1 MSANIINSHRYKKT
15 TRKKANE
22 NKERIKANQ
31 KYKKEKLKNLK
42 EKRKNEVKDSYI
54 KLNNNFNS
62 NYNTNLNNNTNKNKK
77 KTRKHNFPGLLKI
90 IGLVACIALIAIISR
105 IIVKKENE
113 PVVQADFNTE
123 KKVSLVQDYNFKIG
137 MSKLDSTN
145 YLNSKNII
153 LNELVSSLSNKLI
166 SINKDYSINYI
177 VAKSIK
183 KVSNKQY
190 FIELNPDY
198 NVKVEDIKNTIN
210 EIKSVGDKN
219 IYYECINNIWSID
232 EQGKN
237 EFSITLKQDNPY
249 FVYNLTFPIVNT
261 GNNYPYDIKN
271 EGESSV
277 LFTRKKSNS
286 TLSTIQFTGYS
297 DIDNLI
303 EDFKNGKI
311 DMFTASSDSIMQL
324 IGKYEYN
331 VKKYRD
337 GQNIFLLG
345 NKDSKVFSQKE
356 VRQALLYSLNREEI
370 VKKIN
375 STFSEVID
383 IPYIYSSIRYKYD
396 IVGAKN
402 ILIQY
407 GWKNEK
413 GINKKTVGEE
423 ELTLELTLLV
433 NEKDNTKV
441 KIADMI
447 KDMAENVGI
456 RINIKK
462 AKDAKLTELI
472 KNKSYDIILAD
483 VYVNDKPDITYLE
496 EYININ
502 DKVNSALNIVKQS
515 SIEDLPKN
523 IATLQ
528 DVISDE
534 IACIGILARNTNVV
548 YQKNINGFED
558 INYMKVFYNLEN
570 IGKIQEVKTDI

>member
-145 YLNSKNII
+145 YLSSKNII
-153 LNELVSSLSNKLI
+153 LNELVSSLSNRLI

-198 NVKVEDIKNTIN
+198 NVKVEDIKNTVN
-210 EIKSVGDKN
+210 EIKSSGDKN
-219 IYYECINNIWSID
+219 IYYECINNIWGID

-237 EFSITLKQDNPY
+237 EFSITLKQDDPY

-286 TLSTIQFTGYS
+286 TLSTIRFTGYS

-413 GINKKTVGEE
+413 GMNKKTVGEE

>member
-77 KTRKHNFPGLLKI
+77 KTRKYNFPGLLKI

-145 YLNSKNII
+145 YLSSKNII

-183 KVSNKQY
+183 KISNKQY

-210 EIKSVGDKN
+210 EIKSAGDKN

-249 FVYNLTFPIVNT
+249 FVYNLTFPILNT

-286 TLSTIQFTGYS
+286 TLSTIRFTGYS

-413 GINKKTVGEE
+413 GMNKKTVGEE

-502 DKVNSALNIVKQS
+502 DKVNSALNIVKQN

>member
-145 YLNSKNII
+145 YLSSKNII
-153 LNELVSSLSNKLI
+153 LNELVSSLSNRLI

-198 NVKVEDIKNTIN
+198 NVKVEDIKNTVN
-210 EIKSVGDKN
+210 EIKSSGDKN

-237 EFSITLKQDNPY
+237 EFSITLKQDDPY

-413 GINKKTVGEE
+413 GMNKKTVGEE

-502 DKVNSALNIVKQS
+502 DKVNSALNIVKQN

>member
-271 EGESSV
+271 EGESSF

>member
-62 NYNTNLNNNTNKNKK
+62 NYNTNLNNNTHKNKK

-145 YLNSKNII
+145 YLSSKNII

-190 FIELNPDY
+190 FIELNSDY
-198 NVKVEDIKNTIN
+198 NVKIEDIKNTVN
-210 EIKSVGDKN
+210 EIKSSGDKN

-237 EFSITLKQDNPY
+237 EFSITLKQDDPY

-462 AKDAKLTELI
+462 AKDNQLTELI

-570 IGKIQEVKTDI
+570 IGKIQDVKTDI

>member
-54 KLNNNFNS
+54 KLNNSFNS

-145 YLNSKNII
+145 YLSSKNII

-190 FIELNPDY
+190 FIELNSDY
-198 NVKVEDIKNTIN
+198 NVKIEDIKNTVN
-210 EIKSVGDKN
+210 EIKSSGDKN

-237 EFSITLKQDNPY
+237 EFSITLKQDDPY

-413 GINKKTVGEE
+413 GMNKKTVGEE

-570 IGKIQEVKTDI
+570 IGKIQDVKTDI

>member
-153 LNELVSSLSNKLI
+153 LNELVSSLSNRLI

-190 FIELNPDY
+190 FIELNSDY
-198 NVKVEDIKNTIN
+198 NVKIEDIKNTVN
-210 EIKSVGDKN
+210 EIKSSGDKN

-237 EFSITLKQDNPY
+237 EFSITLKQDDPY

-413 GINKKTVGEE
+413 GMNKKTVGEE

-462 AKDAKLTELI
+462 AKDNQLTELI

-570 IGKIQEVKTDI
+570 IGKIQDVKTDI

>member
-145 YLNSKNII
+145 YLSSKNII
-153 LNELVSSLSNKLI
+153 LNELVSSLSNRLI

-198 NVKVEDIKNTIN
+198 NVKVEDIKNTVN
-210 EIKSVGDKN
+210 EIKSAGDKN

-237 EFSITLKQDNPY
+237 EFSITLKQDDPY

-286 TLSTIQFTGYS
+286 TLSTIRFTGYS

-413 GINKKTVGEE
+413 GMNKKTVGEE

>member
-54 KLNNNFNS
+54 KLNNSFNS

-145 YLNSKNII
+145 YLSSKNII

-190 FIELNPDY
+190 FIELNSDY
-198 NVKVEDIKNTIN
+198 NVKIEDIKNTVN
-210 EIKSVGDKN
+210 EIKSSGDKN
-219 IYYECINNIWSID
+219 IYYECINNIWGID

-237 EFSITLKQDNPY
+237 EFSITLKQDDPY

-413 GINKKTVGEE
+413 GMNKKTVGEE

-502 DKVNSALNIVKQS
+502 DKVNSALNIVKQN

>member
-54 KLNNNFNS
+54 KLNNSFNS

-145 YLNSKNII
+145 YLSSKNII

-198 NVKVEDIKNTIN
+198 NVKVEDIKNTVN
-210 EIKSVGDKN
+210 EIKSAGDKN

-237 EFSITLKQDNPY
+237 EFSITLKQDDPY

-413 GINKKTVGEE
+413 GMNKKTVGEE

>member
-198 NVKVEDIKNTIN
+198 NVKVEDIKNTVN
-210 EIKSVGDKN
+210 EIKSSGDKN

-237 EFSITLKQDNPY
+237 EFSITLKQDDPY

-303 EDFKNGKI
+303 EDFKNSKI

-413 GINKKTVGEE
+413 GMNKKTVGEE

-570 IGKIQEVKTDI
+570 IGKIQDVKTDI

>member
-54 KLNNNFNS
+54 KLNNSFNS

-145 YLNSKNII
+145 YLSSKNII

-166 SINKDYSINYI
+166 SINKGYSINYI

-198 NVKVEDIKNTIN
+198 NVKVEDIKNTVN
-210 EIKSVGDKN
+210 EIKSSGDKN

-237 EFSITLKQDNPY
+237 EFSITLKQDDPY
-249 FVYNLTFPIVNT
+249 FVYNLTFPILNT

-271 EGESSV
+271 EGESSF

-413 GINKKTVGEE
+413 GMNKKTVGEE

-502 DKVNSALNIVKQS
+502 DKVNSALNIVKQN

>member
-1 MSANIINSHRYKKT
+1 MSANIISSHRYKKT

-22 NKERIKANQ
+22 KKERIKANQ

-54 KLNNNFNS
+54 KLNNSFNS

-145 YLNSKNII
+145 YLSSKNII

-210 EIKSVGDKN
+210 EIKSAGDKN

-303 EDFKNGKI
+303 EDFKNSKI

-413 GINKKTVGEE
+413 GMNKKTVGEE

-456 RINIKK
+456 RINVKK

-502 DKVNSALNIVKQS
+502 DKVNSALNIVKQN

>member
-145 YLNSKNII
+145 YLSSKNII

-198 NVKVEDIKNTIN
+198 NVKVEDIKNTVN
-210 EIKSVGDKN
+210 EIKSAGDKN

-237 EFSITLKQDNPY
+237 EFSITLKQDDPY

-271 EGESSV
+271 EGESSF

-413 GINKKTVGEE
+413 GMNKKTVGEE

>member
-77 KTRKHNFPGLLKI
+77 KTRKYNFPGLLKI

-145 YLNSKNII
+145 YLSSKNII

-237 EFSITLKQDNPY
+237 EFSITLKQDDPY

-413 GINKKTVGEE
+413 GMNKKTVGEE

>member
-145 YLNSKNII
+145 YLSSKNII

-210 EIKSVGDKN
+210 EIKSSGDKN

-237 EFSITLKQDNPY
+237 EFSITLKQDDPY
-249 FVYNLTFPIVNT
+249 FVYNLTFPILNT

-413 GINKKTVGEE
+413 GMNKKTVGEE

-462 AKDAKLTELI
+462 AKDNQLTELI

>member
-145 YLNSKNII
+145 YLSSKNII
-153 LNELVSSLSNKLI
+153 LNELVSSLSNRLI

-198 NVKVEDIKNTIN
+198 NVKVEDIKNTVN
-210 EIKSVGDKN
+210 EIKSSGDKN

-237 EFSITLKQDNPY
+237 EFSITLKQDDPY
-249 FVYNLTFPIVNT
+249 FVYNLTFPILNT

-271 EGESSV
+271 EGESSF

-286 TLSTIQFTGYS
+286 TLSTIRFTGYS

-413 GINKKTVGEE
+413 GMNKKTVGEE

-502 DKVNSALNIVKQS
+502 DKVNSALNIVKQN

>member
-54 KLNNNFNS
+54 KLNNSFNS

-145 YLNSKNII
+145 YLSSKNII

-210 EIKSVGDKN
+210 EIKSAGDKN

-249 FVYNLTFPIVNT
+249 FVYNLTFPILNT

-286 TLSTIQFTGYS
+286 TLSTIRFTGYS

-413 GINKKTVGEE
+413 GMNKKTVGEE

-570 IGKIQEVKTDI
+570 IGKIQDVKTDI

>member
-145 YLNSKNII
+145 YLSSKNII
-153 LNELVSSLSNKLI
+153 LNELVSSLSNRLI

-413 GINKKTVGEE
+413 GMNKKTVGEE

>member
-77 KTRKHNFPGLLKI
+77 KTRKYNFPGLLKI

-145 YLNSKNII
+145 YLSSKNII

-190 FIELNPDY
+190 FIELNSDY
-198 NVKVEDIKNTIN
+198 NVKIEDIKNTVN
-210 EIKSVGDKN
+210 EIKSSGDKN

-237 EFSITLKQDNPY
+237 EFSITLKQDDPY
-249 FVYNLTFPIVNT
+249 FVYNLTFPILNT

-413 GINKKTVGEE
+413 GMNKKTVGEE

-570 IGKIQEVKTDI
+570 IGKIQDVKTDI

>member
-54 KLNNNFNS
+54 KLNNSFNS

-145 YLNSKNII
+145 YLSSKNII

-210 EIKSVGDKN
+210 EIKSAGDKN

-237 EFSITLKQDNPY
+237 EFSITLKQDDPY

-303 EDFKNGKI
+303 EDFKNSKI

-413 GINKKTVGEE
+413 GMNKKTVGEE

-502 DKVNSALNIVKQS
+502 DKVNSALNIVKQN

>member
-153 LNELVSSLSNKLI
+153 LNELVSSLSNRLI

-413 GINKKTVGEE
+413 GMNKKTVGEE

-462 AKDAKLTELI
+462 AKDNQLTELI

-570 IGKIQEVKTDI
+570 IGKIQDVKTDI

>member
-54 KLNNNFNS
+54 KLNNSFNS

-145 YLNSKNII
+145 YLSSKNII
-153 LNELVSSLSNKLI
+153 LNEFVSSLSNKLI

-190 FIELNPDY
+190 FIELNSDY
-198 NVKVEDIKNTIN
+198 NVKIEDIKNTVN
-210 EIKSVGDKN
+210 EIKSSGDKN

-237 EFSITLKQDNPY
+237 EFSITLKQDDPY

-286 TLSTIQFTGYS
+286 TLSTIRFTGYS

>member
-271 EGESSV
+271 EGESSF

-413 GINKKTVGEE
+413 GMNKKTVGEE

>member
-145 YLNSKNII
+145 YLSSKNII
-153 LNELVSSLSNKLI
+153 LNELVSSLSNRLI

-190 FIELNPDY
+190 FIELNSDY
-198 NVKVEDIKNTIN
+198 NVKIEDIKNTIN
-210 EIKSVGDKN
+210 EIKSAGDKN

-413 GINKKTVGEE
+413 GMNKKTVGEE

>member
-145 YLNSKNII
+145 YLSSKNII
-153 LNELVSSLSNKLI
+153 LNELVSSLSNRLI

-198 NVKVEDIKNTIN
+198 NVKVEDIKNTVN
-210 EIKSVGDKN
+210 EIKSSGDKN
-219 IYYECINNIWSID
+219 IYYECINNIESID

-237 EFSITLKQDNPY
+237 EFSITLKQDDPY
-249 FVYNLTFPIVNT
+249 FVYNLTFPILNT

-413 GINKKTVGEE
+413 GMNKKTVGEE

-502 DKVNSALNIVKQS
+502 DKVNSALNIVKQN

>member
-145 YLNSKNII
+145 YLSSKNII
-153 LNELVSSLSNKLI
+153 LNELVSSLSNRLI

-198 NVKVEDIKNTIN
+198 NVKVEDIKNTVN
-210 EIKSVGDKN
+210 EIKSSGDKN

-413 GINKKTVGEE
+413 GMNKKTVGEE

>member
-145 YLNSKNII
+145 YLSSKNII
-153 LNELVSSLSNKLI
+153 LNELVSSLSNRLI

-237 EFSITLKQDNPY
+237 EFSITLKQDDPY
-249 FVYNLTFPIVNT
+249 FVYNLTFPILNT

-271 EGESSV
+271 EGESSF

-413 GINKKTVGEE
+413 GMNKKTVGEE

-502 DKVNSALNIVKQS
+502 DKVNSALNIVKQN

>member
-145 YLNSKNII
+145 YLSSKNII

-210 EIKSVGDKN
+210 EIKSAGDKN

-237 EFSITLKQDNPY
+237 EFSITLKQDDPY

-413 GINKKTVGEE
+413 GMNKKTVGEE

-462 AKDAKLTELI
+462 AKDNQLTELI

-570 IGKIQEVKTDI
+570 IGKIQDVKTDI

>member
-145 YLNSKNII
+145 YLSSKNII
-153 LNELVSSLSNKLI
+153 LNELVSSLSNRLI

-237 EFSITLKQDNPY
+237 EFSITLKQDDPY
-249 FVYNLTFPIVNT
+249 FVYNLTFPILNT

-271 EGESSV
+271 EGESSF

-407 GWKNEK
+407 GWENEK
-413 GINKKTVGEE
+413 GMNKKTVGEE

>member
-54 KLNNNFNS
+54 KLNNSFNS

-145 YLNSKNII
+145 YLSSKNII

-198 NVKVEDIKNTIN
+198 NVKVEDIKNTVN
-210 EIKSVGDKN
+210 EIKSSGDKN

-249 FVYNLTFPIVNT
+249 FVYNLTFPILNT

>member
-54 KLNNNFNS
+54 KLNNSFNS

-123 KKVSLVQDYNFKIG
+123 KKASLVQDYNFKIG

-145 YLNSKNII
+145 YLSSKNII

-237 EFSITLKQDNPY
+237 EFSITLKQDDPY

-286 TLSTIQFTGYS
+286 TLSTIRFTGYS

-413 GINKKTVGEE
+413 GMNKKTVGEE

>member
-54 KLNNNFNS
+54 KLNNSFNS

-113 PVVQADFNTE
+113 PVAQADFNTE

-145 YLNSKNII
+145 YLSSKNII

-198 NVKVEDIKNTIN
+198 NVKVEDIKNTVN
-210 EIKSVGDKN
+210 EIKSAGDKN

-413 GINKKTVGEE
+413 GMNKKTVGEE

-502 DKVNSALNIVKQS
+502 DKVNSALNIVKQN

>member
-145 YLNSKNII
+145 YLSSKNII

-190 FIELNPDY
+190 FIELNSDY
-198 NVKVEDIKNTIN
+198 NVKIEDIKNTVN
-210 EIKSVGDKN
+210 EIKSSGDKN

-237 EFSITLKQDNPY
+237 EFSITLKQDDPY

-413 GINKKTVGEE
+413 GMNKKTVGEE

-502 DKVNSALNIVKQS
+502 DKVNSALNIVKQN

>member
-145 YLNSKNII
+145 YLSSKNII

-190 FIELNPDY
+190 FIELNSDY
-198 NVKVEDIKNTIN
+198 NVKIEDIKNTIN
-210 EIKSVGDKN
+210 EIKSAGDKN

-237 EFSITLKQDNPY
+237 EFSITLKQDDPY

-396 IVGAKN
+396 MVGAKN

-462 AKDAKLTELI
+462 TKDNQLTELI

-570 IGKIQEVKTDI
+570 IGKIQDVKTDI

>member
-54 KLNNNFNS
+54 KLNNSFNS

-145 YLNSKNII
+145 YLSSKNII

-190 FIELNPDY
+190 FIELNSDY
-198 NVKVEDIKNTIN
+198 NVKIEDIKNTVN
-210 EIKSVGDKN
+210 EIKSSGDKN

-237 EFSITLKQDNPY
+237 EFSITLKQDDPY

-286 TLSTIQFTGYS
+286 TLSTIRFTGYS

-413 GINKKTVGEE
+413 GMNKKTVGEE

>member
-54 KLNNNFNS
+54 KLNNSFNS

-145 YLNSKNII
+145 YLSSKNII
-153 LNELVSSLSNKLI
+153 LNELVSSLSNRLI

-198 NVKVEDIKNTIN
+198 NVKVEDIKNTVN
-210 EIKSVGDKN
+210 EIKSSGDKN

-237 EFSITLKQDNPY
+237 EFSITLKQDDPY
-249 FVYNLTFPIVNT
+249 FVYNLTFPILNT

-271 EGESSV
+271 EGESSF

-413 GINKKTVGEE
+413 GMNKKTVGEE